1 MPVIMFSHCSQ
12 GRGYNTGVT
21 LMNLA
26 AMKRRK
32 WAKLW
37 RSVAKTYLPK
47 AGPTKL
53 ADQVCEGDCFISEE
67 YDVGRTDHIL
77 IYSRYIYNLQKC
89 RFISLLNMFSMLR
102 SLKNG
107 RDMVNNPNILSCWSM
122 AY

>member
-1 MPVIMFSHCSQ
+1 MRFLNIVSAKILLQRPATQMTYLTSIMFSVCLQ

-26 AMKRRK
+26 AMKRMK

-53 ADQVCEGDCFISEE
+53 ADQVCEQFCF
-67 YDVGRTDHIL
+67 
-77 IYSRYIYNLQKC
+77 
-89 RFISLLNMFSMLR
+89 
-102 SLKNG
+102 
-107 RDMVNNPNILSCWSM
+107 
-122 AY
+122 

>member
-1 MPVIMFSHCSQ
+1 MCLLQAVIVSKIWQLSCIRENRTKLSIHFVNIVGAKALLQMPVIMFPVCFQ

-53 ADQVCEGDCFISEE
+53 ADQVCEGDCSVSQE
-67 YDVGRTDHIL
+67 
-77 IYSRYIYNLQKC
+77 
-89 RFISLLNMFSMLR
+89 
-102 SLKNG
+102 
-107 RDMVNNPNILSCWSM
+107 
-122 AY
+122 

>member
-53 ADQVCEGDCFISEE
+53 ADQVCERHCFMSGE
-67 YDVGRTDHIL
+67 YDNGGTDFHVFQL
-77 IYSRYIYNLQKC
+77 YLQFTDMQIYFAVKH
-89 RFISLLNMFSMLR
+89 MLR
-102 SLKNG
+102 SLEQLASANK
-107 RDMVNNPNILSCWSM
+107 IQEL
-122 AY
+122 

>member
-1 MPVIMFSHCSQ
+1 MFPHCFQ

-37 RSVAKTYLPK
+37 RSVAKTYLPI

-53 ADQVCEGDCFISEE
+53 ADQVCKGDCFVCEE
-67 YDVGRTDHIL
+67 YDGGGTDHIVM
-77 IYSRYIYNLQKC
+77 YSSYINKLQ
-89 RFISLLNMFSMLR
+89 NWT
-102 SLKNG
+102 
-107 RDMVNNPNILSCWSM
+107 DLSHC
-122 AY
+122 